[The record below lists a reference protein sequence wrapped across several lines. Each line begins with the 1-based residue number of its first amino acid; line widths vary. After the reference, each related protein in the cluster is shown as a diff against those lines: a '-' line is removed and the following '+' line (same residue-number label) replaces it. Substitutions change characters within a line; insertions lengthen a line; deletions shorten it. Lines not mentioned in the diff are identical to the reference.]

1 MIIGNL
7 SLIKFITN
15 FTIFLFLIQIN
26 CFSAFSKT
34 LIKGEKIAGGILLC
48 KTFKGAKVYLDG
60 KEIPVSNNGSFV
72 IGFHRDP
79 KSTQIIEIRGDDLY
93 EEKIVVNIR
102 NRKYAIQR
110 IDGIDPSKVNPPPEV
125 LERIYREI
133 ALVKK
138 ARSISKSISES
149 YYEEGFI
156 LPAEGPISGE
166 YGSQRILN
174 GEPKRPHYG
183 IDIALPIGHPIMAAG
198 SGKVL
203 LVEENLYFSGGTLII
218 GHGQGLTTTYLHMSK
233 ILVNVGQIVKR
244 GLIIGEA
251 GDTGRATGPHLDWRA
266 EWLNRRI
273 DPIFLLKFN

>member
-1 MIIGNL
+1 MIKFNL
-7 SLIKFITN
+7 SLIKLITN
-15 FTIFLFLIQIN
+15 FTVFLFLIHIN
-26 CFSAFSKT
+26 CFSAFSQT
-34 LIKGEKIAGGILLC
+34 LIKGDKIAGGILLC
-48 KTFKGAKVYLDG
+48 KSFKGAKVYLDG
-60 KEIPVSNNGSFV
+60 KEIPVSNSGSFV
-72 IGFHRDP
+72 VGFHRDP
-79 KSTQIIEIRGDDLY
+79 KSTQIIEIQGNDLY
-93 EEKIVVNIR
+93 EEKIVLNIKD
-102 NRKYAIQR
+102 RKYEIQR
-110 IDGIDPSKVNPPPEV
+110 IEGLDPSMVNPPTEV

-138 ARSISKSISES
+138 ARSISKSILEP

-156 LPAEGPISGE
+156 SPAEGPISGE

-183 IDIALPIGHPIMAAG
+183 IDIALPVGHPIMAAG
-198 SGKVL
+198 SGKIL

-233 ILVNVGQIVKR
+233 ITVKVGQIVKK
-244 GLIIGEA
+244 GSIIGEA

-273 DPIFLLKFN
+273 DPKFLLKFN